1 LISEGEA
8 LEVGDGLSIGWHTME
23 FQGIEYSVVQG
34 IERGVWKCSASVAGV
49 IITGQE
55 LTKAAAVA
63 TAEIAIER
71 TLAGKRLPRRR
82 KRYD

>member
-23 FQGIEYSVVQG
+23 FQGIEYSVVQ
-34 IERGVWKCSASVAGV
+34 
-49 IITGQE
+49 
-55 LTKAAAVA
+55 AAAVA